1 LATSR
6 DIRSR
11 LDHPIID
18 ADGHVLEYLPAV
30 EPYLRE
36 SLGPAAF
43 DRYRDQSSQLHWI
56 MDADNDRRLAT
67 RTPQSAWWGTPASN
81 TRDLATAAA
90 PALMYDRM
98 DELGLD
104 FAVLYPTKGFG
115 IAGIDDDE
123 LRVGV
128 CRGFNEFYA
137 ATYGPYADR
146 MTMAGVVPMHTPDE
160 ALAGLEHCA
169 DLGLKVIGLPE
180 GVTRPIPEPEPGSP
194 FLMPQQRFWFDNFGL
209 DSAYDYDP
217 VWAKAQELGFALT
230 FHGGLG
236 NMATGSFTSVTNY
249 SFNHVGSFAQ
259 RMHML
264 VKSLFMGGVA
274 TRFPEQGFAVLECG
288 VGWAAIL
295 LNDLI
300 DHWEKRRPEG
310 LVPLDPAGIDWS
322 ELEALMRRHGP
333 ELLAASDDVGAGLA
347 TIPGIG
353 VPPLDQDEW
362 RHVAAPDPE
371 TLIER
376 FSKSFYF
383 GCEAD
388 DRTIAYAFSPANRE
402 GFQLKAIFSSD
413 IGHWD
418 AGDITGVVEE
428 AYELV
433 EDGILT
439 EDQFA
444 QFVFRNPAQLFL
456 NQNPHFFDG
465 TPVAGRVV
473 DLVGG

>member
-1 LATSR
+1 MPSSR
-6 DIRSR
+6 DIRAR
-11 LDHPIID
+11 LDHPVID

-30 EPYLRE
+30 EPHLRE
-36 SLGPAAF
+36 ALGSAAF
-43 DRYRDQSSQLHWI
+43 ERYRQQSSPLHRI

-67 RTPQSAWWGTPASN
+67 RTPQSAWWGTPARN

-115 IAGIDDDE
+115 IAGIGDDE
-123 LRVGV
+123 LRAGV

-137 ATYGPYADR
+137 ATYGPFADR
-146 MTMAGVVPMHTPDE
+146 LTMAGVIPMHTPEE
-160 ALAGLEHCA
+160 AVAELEHCA
-169 DLGLKVIGLPE
+169 SLGIKVVGLPE
-180 GVTRPIPEPEPGSP
+180 GVTRPIPEPEAGSP
-194 FLMPQQRFWFDNFGL
+194 FLLPDQRHWFDSFGL

-217 VWAKAQELGFALT
+217 VWAKAKELGFAVT

-236 NMATGSFTSVTNY
+236 NMPTGSFTSVTNY

-259 RMHML
+259 RMHLL

-274 TRFPEQGFAVLECG
+274 TRFPDQGFAVLECG

-295 LNDLI
+295 LNDLL

-310 LVPLDPAGIDWS
+310 LAPLDPAGIDWAQ
-322 ELEALMRRHGP
+322 LEALLREHAP
-333 ELLAASDDVGAGLA
+333 ELLAASDDVRAGLA

-353 VPPLDQDEW
+353 VPPAEQDEW
-362 RHVAAPDPE
+362 RHLAAPDPE
-371 TLIER
+371 ALIDR
-376 FSKSFYF
+376 FTHSFYF

-388 DRTIAYAFSPANRE
+388 DRTIAYAFSPANSH
-402 GFQLKAIFSSD
+402 GFQLKPIFSSD

-456 NQNPHFFDG
+456 DQNPRFFDG
-465 TPVAGRVV
+465 TPVEGRTGS
-473 DLVGG
+473 LVRG